1 MTARPRGF
9 ALVTVLWVGLL
20 LGLFVAGI
28 LEAVEQ
34 GRTEVLTA
42 RDRLAAEAL
51 SETGLARAIW
61 ILKTGGP
68 GEAGAAP
75 LRPDG
80 LVWRDNLAEGR
91 IAVRIVLAD
100 GLVDLNTAGE
110 APLADLA
117 RYLSELASMPD
128 ARDEIAAALLAG
140 RGSHAS
146 VLALGDLATTLGL
159 PRERFLSA
167 ATVLT
172 VASGRSAPDLA
183 RSPEALLRE
192 VAGIPPEA
200 LETLLAE
207 RRTRGPR
214 ALADYAY
221 PGSDE
226 LPATAPRGPVWH
238 IAVAARSS
246 AQVAVA
252 RLWVVYLPLPETRP
266 VAPYFV
272 LESWPLYPEDDLF
285 LALDA
290 PMPEED
296 DRR

>member
-20 LGLFVAGI
+20 LGLFVAGM
-28 LEAVEQ
+28 LEAVEK
-34 GRTEVLTA
+34 GRTEVLA
-42 RDRLAAEAL
+42 AGDRLAAEAL
-51 SETGLARAIW
+51 AEAGLARAVW
-61 ILKTGGP
+61 ILKTGGT
-68 GEAGAAP
+68 GEAAAAS

-80 LVWRDNLAEGR
+80 LVWRDNLHGGR
-91 IAVRIVLAD
+91 VAVRIVLAD

-117 RYLSELASMPD
+117 RYLGALAGKPD
-128 ARDEIAAALLAG
+128 AADEITAALIAG
-140 RGSHAS
+140 RGRYTS
-146 VLALGDLATTLGL
+146 VRALGDLATALGL

-167 ATVLT
+167 ATVMT
-172 VASGRSAPDLA
+172 VASGRGAPDLA
-183 RSPEALLRE
+183 RAPGVLLRE
-192 VAGIPPEA
+192 VAGIPSEA
-200 LETLLAE
+200 LSTLLAE

-221 PGSDE
+221 PGSDDA
-226 LPATAPRGPVWH
+226 PDPAPRGPVWH
-238 IAVAARSS
+238 ISVAARSS
-246 AQVAVA
+246 ASVAVA
-252 RLWVVYLPLPETRP
+252 QTWVIYLPLPETRP
-266 VAPYFV
+266 AVPYFL